1 MLRSVLNYI
10 NKFRAANRIKKLK
23 LNFFSDGKVNSLNEI
38 KNLEEKRRIAKKI
51 KNFLKNCDL
60 FYENLNINSNL
71 KIGGLWKDYLKKAKK
86 DQLSIYKKG
95 DEDEILMFHENMFY
109 NCSIRGLWNY
119 SYFDTVKS
127 DHSSNLLFLKDM
139 ELYKIIFRNFTGLPS
154 SNKINKWGYR
164 QGDNRF
170 HFLDL
175 SSNLQKNL
183 IINSLNIFNKQDHNV
198 LEIGGGFGSLGERL
212 FESEKINSYTDFD
225 IPTSLLTTYYYLA
238 LKFGEEKVEL
248 IDNIKTMQSKLKPEQ
263 KKIYLIPSAFFSEIK
278 NYDNYDLLCNFAS
291 FSEMDLETIKY
302 YLHNLPKSIK
312 SIVTGNSNLEIKY
325 DDNNKFEEVMLDNF
339 PIPREFVLCFSN
351 VQTPFYSNWRNKTQV
366 WYKKKEIH
374 SN

>member
-175 SSNLQKNL
+175 SSNLQK
-183 IINSLNIFNKQDHNV
+183 I
-198 LEIGGGFGSLGERL
+198 
-212 FESEKINSYTDFD
+212 
-225 IPTSLLTTYYYLA
+225 
-238 LKFGEEKVEL
+238 
-248 IDNIKTMQSKLKPEQ
+248 
-263 KKIYLIPSAFFSEIK
+263 
-278 NYDNYDLLCNFAS
+278 
-291 FSEMDLETIKY
+291 
-302 YLHNLPKSIK
+302 
-312 SIVTGNSNLEIKY
+312 
-325 DDNNKFEEVMLDNF
+325 
-339 PIPREFVLCFSN
+339 
-351 VQTPFYSNWRNKTQV
+351 
-366 WYKKKEIH
+366 
-374 SN
+374 

>member
-119 SYFDTVKS
+119 SHFDTVKS

-139 ELYKIIFRNFTGLPS
+139 ELYKIIFRNF
-154 SNKINKWGYR
+154 R
-164 QGDNRF
+164 
-170 HFLDL
+170 
-175 SSNLQKNL
+175 
-183 IINSLNIFNKQDHNV
+183 
-198 LEIGGGFGSLGERL
+198 
-212 FESEKINSYTDFD
+212 
-225 IPTSLLTTYYYLA
+225 
-238 LKFGEEKVEL
+238 
-248 IDNIKTMQSKLKPEQ
+248 
-263 KKIYLIPSAFFSEIK
+263 
-278 NYDNYDLLCNFAS
+278 
-291 FSEMDLETIKY
+291 
-302 YLHNLPKSIK
+302 
-312 SIVTGNSNLEIKY
+312 
-325 DDNNKFEEVMLDNF
+325 
-339 PIPREFVLCFSN
+339 FVLNS
-351 VQTPFYSNWRNKTQV
+351 
-366 WYKKKEIH
+366 
-374 SN
+374 